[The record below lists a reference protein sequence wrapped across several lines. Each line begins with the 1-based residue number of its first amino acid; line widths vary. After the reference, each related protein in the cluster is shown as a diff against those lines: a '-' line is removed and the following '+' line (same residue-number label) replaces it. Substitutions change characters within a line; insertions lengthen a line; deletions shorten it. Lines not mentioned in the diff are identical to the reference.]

1 MYPQSHALF
10 QNAGQFQI
18 NGHPFTSPDVP
29 VLLQILN
36 GVPAQNLLPSGS
48 VISLPP
54 NRVVQVTLPAR
65 NVSAIGGPHPFH
77 VSVYFVL
84 STSPADHLCSCMG
97 TLSQ

>member
-1 MYPQSHALF
+1 MYPESHAQF
-10 QNAGQFQI
+10 QSAGQFQI
-18 NGHPFTSPDVP
+18 NGHPFASPNVP

-54 NRVVQVTLPAR
+54 NRVVQITLPAK

-77 VSVYFVL
+77 VRVSF
-84 STSPADHLCSCMG
+84 
-97 TLSQ
+97 TLFSLRLIIM